1 VTRTEEFAP
10 AFEEVAARDGPAIIE
25 LKMDPEMIT
34 TRTTL
39 SEIRRQAEAQQARRV
54 EA

>member
-1 VTRTEEFAP
+1 
-10 AFEEVAARDGPAIIE
+10 
-25 LKMDPEMIT
+25 MDPEEIT

-39 SEIRRQAEAQQARRV
+39 SEIRRQAEARVARRA